1 MVIEPPATSKQVPV
15 SIKIRAP
22 VDPNF
27 LREGVSLRIFEK
39 LVAVNQGISV

>member
-22 VDPNF
+22 VDPTF
-27 LREGVSLRIFEK
+27 LERG
-39 LVAVNQGISV
+39 LVFDFLKN